1 MILSREDIAFP
12 LSAREYVKRFAGF
25 ANLNFFAIAP

>member
-1 MILSREDIAFP
+1 MKLSREDIAFP
-12 LSAREYVKRFAGF
+12 LNAREYVKRFGCF